1 MRSPEVSQGRRVHIR
16 PRHTASR
23 VRRRWQSLIPIGL
36 ACWLAACGTSL
47 ETRQPTASSATAASP
62 VHVAVTPP
70 PATSMPA
77 SPSQPTLAA
86 TIGKP
91 SAGTWGWYTDWWNDG
106 AGGPPK
112 WETFHL
118 VELAQ
123 LLERNW
129 QAGDKRAVAGY
140 SMGGMG
146 AMAYAARHPGMFLA
160 AAAYSGVLDTLGAG
174 AYTQSTATWGDPT
187 AQADVWRAHNPLDLA
202 AALKG
207 VALYVS
213 YGDG

>member
-47 ETRQPTASSATAASP
+47 ETRHPTASSATAASP
-62 VHVAVTPP
+62 VNAAVTPP

-91 SAGTWGWYTDWWNDG
+91 ADDGARVILVEAIDDRTRDITVDSPSVGVQKVRLLLPARFATEASTRWPVLYLLHGAGTEATPYKSWTTFAKVGVLTAPTNLLVVIPSAGTWGWYTDWWNDG
-106 AGGPPK
+106 A
-112 WETFHL
+112 
-118 VELAQ
+118 
-123 LLERNW
+123 
-129 QAGDKRAVAGY
+129 
-140 SMGGMG
+140 
-146 AMAYAARHPGMFLA
+146 
-160 AAAYSGVLDTLGAG
+160 
-174 AYTQSTATWGDPT
+174 
-187 AQADVWRAHNPLDLA
+187 
-202 AALKG
+202 
-207 VALYVS
+207 
-213 YGDG
+213 